1 MVDKPSMFVIIK
13 ISNTESIEDLIMEI
27 IKASQMRRLDEKLNW
42 QEAINKVGNLL
53 VENSITNNKYT
64 TRMINAIKEFGPY
77 IVIAPGIGIAHSSPG
92 PDVLKDGLVLM
103 VNQQPIFFNS
113 HNDPVHLL
121 FGLAA
126 KDSNKHLESLSKIA
140 NLLGD
145 EDIVKKVLKTK
156 TIDEIVKLFKVDI
169 NE

>member
-1 MVDKPSMFVIIK
+1 
-13 ISNTESIEDLIMEI
+13 MEI
-27 IKASQMRRLDEKLNW
+27 IKADQILRLDQKLNW
-42 QEAINKVGNLL
+42 EQAIDKVGKLL
-53 VENSITNNKYT
+53 VESKYTENKYT
-64 TRMINAIKEFGPY
+64 SRMKEAIKEFGPY

-103 VNQQPIFFNS
+103 INQQPIFFNS

-126 KDSNKHLESLSKIA
+126 KNSDKHLESLSLIA
-140 NLLGD
+140 NVLAD
-145 EDIVKKVLKTK
+145 EGLVDKVLKAK
-156 TIDEIVKLFKVDI
+156 SLKDISKLFRVDI